1 MIKRDSAARLSFGIY
16 ICICVIVLC
25 VFSSCATHRD
35 ASDLRSELKA
45 LSTATES
52 RLYSIEQS
60 IVSLESIVREQQAL
74 SQSIRALIGTQANEQ
89 RDNIASLTA
98 RQDEI
103 NYQIRELLNTLQTI
117 QLYGGLPPEKPSDNS
132 TPSSTQSALPSKEK
146 TALVKTPSA
155 VINVKSTELFN
166 FALEDIKNGNYA
178 LAESRLLTFLIQFPN
193 NELSGDA
200 QYWLG
205 ETVYGQQ
212 KYELAIKES
221 DKLLKKYRKSS
232 KVPAALLI
240 KGLAQI
246 EIGHKKSARI
256 TLKKLIS
263 SYPKSKEVKEAREKL
278 DSL

>member
-103 NYQIRELLNTLQTI
+103 NYQIRELLNTLQR
-117 QLYGGLPPEKPSDNS
+117 
-132 TPSSTQSALPSKEK
+132 
-146 TALVKTPSA
+146 VK
-155 VINVKSTELFN
+155 
-166 FALEDIKNGNYA
+166 
-178 LAESRLLTFLIQFPN
+178 
-193 NELSGDA
+193 
-200 QYWLG
+200 
-205 ETVYGQQ
+205 
-212 KYELAIKES
+212 
-221 DKLLKKYRKSS
+221 
-232 KVPAALLI
+232 
-240 KGLAQI
+240 
-246 EIGHKKSARI
+246 
-256 TLKKLIS
+256 
-263 SYPKSKEVKEAREKL
+263 
-278 DSL
+278 